1 MDYFKESKLAK
12 ASGIF
17 QSLNDLYNKI
27 EGGTCKAC
35 VRCCSESVNMG
46 YVEFL
51 NVLYHCYGENA
62 TDSKRF
68 PQKAILS
75 YYLKELVAPMKCPFL
90 NEDRTCEIYAYRP
103 LPCRLFGNTKRKD
116 YEANLEA
123 IKKQNYRFA
132 KEMDAY
138 YHLKM
143 PKRVLQREI
152 PFCEDYEPKKQLSQG
167 EVQALYDQLLH
178 LDAKLTFEVAL
189 EGHRHNENLVGWF
202 IEWLCEGY
210 PELREMLSNERIEV
224 LRAFNKKE

>member
-1 MDYFKESKLAK
+1 MDYIKESKLAK

-17 QSLNDLYNKI
+17 DALNDLYDTI

-62 TDSKRF
+62 TDSKRL
-68 PQKAILS
+68 PQKAIVS
-75 YYLKELVAPMKCPFL
+75 YYLKELVKPMKCPFL
-90 NEDRTCEIYAYRP
+90 NADRTCEIYAYRP
-103 LPCRLFGNTKRKD
+103 LPCRLFGNVKRKD

-123 IKKQNYRFA
+123 IKRQNYRFA
-132 KEMDAY
+132 KEIDAY

-143 PKRVLQREI
+143 PKSVLQREI
-152 PFCEDYEPKKQLSQG
+152 PFCEDYVPKKQL
-167 EVQALYDQLLH
+167 EDVETFYHQLLH
-178 LDAKLTFEVAL
+178 LDAKLTFEMGL
-189 EGHRHNENLVGWF
+189 QGHRHNENLVGWF
-202 IEWLCEGY
+202 IEWLYGEY
-210 PELREMLSNERIEV
+210 PELRETLSNERIEV